1 MSSAGFGAQDSDG
14 TFGFKATPD
23 GKVTIG
29 NTADDVLHITGTVEQ
44 NGTSFKIS
52 GNDARIKVN
61 GDTNSHPGL
70 EFYENDSRKWIIF
83 NNYGD
88 DSLDFKAGAEA
99 SPAMV
104 INANGK
110 VGIGT
115 DSPSYK
121 LVIAGSMAI
130 DEHIRHNG
138 DVDTRISFPDNGKIN
153 LVADGKSVFKFDG
166 SDIVLNN
173 ANANYDTKV
182 MADNGQVVL
191 HVDAG
196 NNRVGIGTTT
206 PSVDLDVDGDAKFS
220 GEVVHGTTTTDLGNG
235 TSSTLTPASSVHL
248 LTATSITGNGGMHT
262 MSLASGT
269 TAGQILQLIMTTA
282 TNGQGIM
289 ISTSNILSGGNK
301 ISFIAIEP
309 DMLGAAL
316 KFIWT
321 GSAWA
326 LVSNNLLAAVS

>member
-1 MSSAGFGAQDSDG
+1 
-14 TFGFKATPD
+14 
-23 GKVTIG
+23 
-29 NTADDVLHITGTVEQ
+29 
-44 NGTSFKIS
+44 
-52 GNDARIKVN
+52 
-61 GDTNSHPGL
+61 
-70 EFYENDSRKWIIF
+70 
-83 NNYGD
+83 
-88 DSLDFKAGAEA
+88 
-99 SPAMV
+99 MV

-115 DSPSYK
+115 DSPGYK

-196 NNRVGIGTTT
+196 NNRVGIGTTL

-220 GEVVHGTTTTDLGNG
+220 GEVIHGTTTTDLGNQ
-235 TSSTLTPASSVHL
+235 TTSTLTPASSVHL
-248 LTATSITGNGGMHT
+248 LTATSITGDAGMHT

-289 ISTSNILSGGNK
+289 INTSNILSGGNK
-301 ISFIAIEP
+301 ISFMAIEP

-321 GSAWA
+321 GSKWA
-326 LVSNNLLAAVS
+326 LVSNNLLASVS

>member
-1 MSSAGFGAQDSDG
+1 MSSAGFGIPNTNG
-14 TFGFKATPD
+14 GFAFKVLPD
-23 GKVTIG
+23 G
-29 NTADDVLHITGTVEQ
+29 NSVL
-44 NGTSFKIS
+44 
-52 GNDARIKVN
+52 
-61 GDTNSHPGL
+61 GDTSDDLVQVTGSLHMNDQVFFLSNGRLGL
-70 EFYENDSRKWIIF
+70 
-83 NNYGD
+83 
-88 DSLDFKAGAEA
+88 
-99 SPAMV
+99 
-104 INANGK
+104 
-110 VGIGT
+110 GT

-121 LVIAGSMAI
+121 FVVAGNMAI
-130 DEHIRHNG
+130 NEHIRHNG
-138 DVDTRISFPDNGKIN
+138 DVDTRLSFPDNGKIN

-191 HVDAG
+191 HVDASH
-196 NNRVGIGTTT
+196 NRVGINTTS

-220 GEVVHGTTTTDLGNG
+220 GDVIHGTTTTDLGNQ
-235 TSSTLTPASSVHL
+235 TTSTLTPASSVHL

-289 ISTSNILSGGNK
+289 INTSNILSGGNK
-301 ISFIAIEP
+301 ISFMAIEP

-321 GSAWA
+321 GSKWA
-326 LVSNNLLAAVS
+326 LVSNNLLASVS

>member
-1 MSSAGFGAQDSDG
+1 MADAGMGAYDSGQG
-14 TFGFKATPD
+14 TFGFKATAD
-23 GKVTIG
+23 GKVTLG
-29 NTADDVLHITGTVEQ
+29 NTSDDVLHITGTVEQ
-44 NGTSFKIS
+44 LGTSFKIS
-52 GNDARIKVN
+52 GDDARVKIN
-61 GDTNSHPGL
+61 GDTDSHPGL
-70 EFYENDSRKWIIF
+70 ELYENDTRKWIIF
-83 NNYGD
+83 NNFGD
-88 DSLDFKAGAEA
+88 DSLDFKAGSEVN
-99 SPAMV
+99 PAMV

-115 DSPSYK
+115 ASPS
-121 LVIAGSMAI
+121 
-130 DEHIRHNG
+130 
-138 DVDTRISFPDNGKIN
+138 
-153 LVADGKSVFKFDG
+153 
-166 SDIVLNN
+166 
-173 ANANYDTKV
+173 
-182 MADNGQVVL
+182 
-191 HVDAG
+191 
-196 NNRVGIGTTT
+196 TT
-206 PSVDLDVDGDAKFS
+206 LDVDGDAKFS
-220 GEVVHGTTTTDLGNG
+220 EEVIHGTTTTDLGNG

-248 LTATSITGNGGMHT
+248 LTATSITGNIGMHT

-326 LVSNNLLAAVS
+326 LVSNNVLASVSQ